1 MALYIVF
8 LKKERPE
15 LQSVQYEL
23 EKTTSTFK
31 CDEHLQPI
39 EKSFFPLFNYRIQN
53 KNGLLFHIW

>member
-15 LQSVQYEL
+15 LQPVRYEL

-39 EKSFFPLFNYRIQN
+39 EKSFFPTFQLSHP
-53 KNGLLFHIW
+53 K